1 MKKNSDKTE
10 QIPKKDVNGNT
21 GLLQKITELVSSYP
35 DYNSPYMRGDGDII
49 ITLDPN
55 IKRKRKTTQNLTDA
69 IKTMMDGKHPVRTGK

>member
-10 QIPKKDVNGNT
+10 QTPNKVDGNM

-35 DYNSPYMRGDGDII
+35 DYNSPYMRSDGDII

-55 IKRKRKTTQNLTDA
+55 IKRKRTTTQNLTDA
-69 IKTMMDGKHPVRTGK
+69 IKTLMDGKHPVRTGK

>member
-10 QIPKKDVNGNT
+10 QTPNKVDGNM

-35 DYNSPYMRGDGDII
+35 DYNSPYMRSDGDII

-55 IKRKRKTTQNLTDA
+55 IKRKRKTTQTLTDA
-69 IKTMMDGKHPVRTGK
+69 IKTLMDRKHPVRTGK

>member
-10 QIPKKDVNGNT
+10 KTPNNDVDGNME
-21 GLLQKITELVSSYP
+21 LLQKITELVSSYP
-35 DYNSPYMRGDGDII
+35 DYNSPYMRSDGDII

>member
-10 QIPKKDVNGNT
+10 QTPNKVDGNM

-35 DYNSPYMRGDGDII
+35 DYNSPYMRSDGDII

-69 IKTMMDGKHPVRTGK
+69 IKTLMDRKHPVRTGK